1 MLEQQAKRASLI
13 LSKYEVL
20 TREYQNQNKTL
31 KENHERIIQSEQKK
45 RKEIIANFENHL
57 SQIKQQ
63 IREDAEKVEAEGG
76 NEVVKENTKLKE

>member
-1 MLEQQAKRASLI
+1 LLEQQAKRASLI